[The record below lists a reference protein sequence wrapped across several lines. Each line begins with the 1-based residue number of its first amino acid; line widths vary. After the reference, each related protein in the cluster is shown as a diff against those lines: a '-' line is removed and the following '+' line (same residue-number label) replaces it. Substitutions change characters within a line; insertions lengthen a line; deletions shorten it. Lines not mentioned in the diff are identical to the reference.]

1 MHLGQPDPPSARQS
15 LVSMWERFWFANVP
29 SESVAVVR
37 IAVGVAGLVNLI
49 GFTPVEMYWLPDGIT
64 PLPGEATGFRSQLLT
79 SGLGAGAGVALL
91 LTLCAAFVCMT
102 IGLLTNSFVLICFVG
117 SLLQVHWN
125 PLPMTSGQGV
135 LLAALF
141 CLVWADC
148 GARLSIDERRR
159 PRSDIDEGAFQPI
172 WPLRLLRAQVG
183 LIYAT
188 SGFFKL
194 LGSAWRD
201 GSAVYY
207 TTAQNIFG
215 RIFHVYPFPTD
226 LNWVLTALTY
236 ATLLWE
242 LSFPLLLLNRFTRR
256 VALITGVGMHLGIWA
271 TMEVGPFTWMIL
283 ATYVAFLDPPSVQRA
298 VARWRFG
305 TRRQPEIVLASA
317 ELPSSGPIPPS

>member
-1 MHLGQPDPPSARQS
+1 
-15 LVSMWERFWFANVP
+15 
-29 SESVAVVR
+29 
-37 IAVGVAGLVNLI
+37 
-49 GFTPVEMYWLPDGIT
+49 
-64 PLPGEATGFRSQLLT
+64 
-79 SGLGAGAGVALL
+79 
-91 LTLCAAFVCMT
+91 MT
-102 IGLLTNSFVLICFVG
+102 IGFLTNSVVLICFVG
-117 SLLQVHWN
+117 TLLQVHWN
-125 PLPMTSGQGV
+125 PLPLTSGHGV

-159 PRSDIDEGAFQPI
+159 PESDIDEGAFQPI

-226 LNWVLTALTY
+226 FNWVLTALTY

-242 LSFPLLLLNRFTRR
+242 LGFPFLLLNRFTRR

-283 ATYVAFLDPPSVQRA
+283 ATYVAFLDPPSVQRT
-298 VARWRFG
+298 VAGWELG
-305 TRRQPEIVLASA
+305 TRRQPEVVLASA

>member
-1 MHLGQPDPPSARQS
+1 
-15 LVSMWERFWFANVP
+15 
-29 SESVAVVR
+29 
-37 IAVGVAGLVNLI
+37 
-49 GFTPVEMYWLPDGIT
+49 
-64 PLPGEATGFRSQLLT
+64 
-79 SGLGAGAGVALL
+79 
-91 LTLCAAFVCMT
+91 
-102 IGLLTNSFVLICFVG
+102 
-117 SLLQVHWN
+117 
-125 PLPMTSGQGV
+125 
-135 LLAALF
+135 
-141 CLVWADC
+141 
-148 GARLSIDERRR
+148 
-159 PRSDIDEGAFQPI
+159 
-172 WPLRLLRAQVG
+172 

-226 LNWVLTALTY
+226 FNWVLTALTY

-242 LSFPLLLLNRFTRR
+242 LGFPFLLLNRFTRR

-283 ATYVAFLDPPSVQRA
+283 ATYVAFLDPPSVQRT
-298 VARWRFG
+298 VAGWELG
-305 TRRQPEIVLASA
+305 TRRQPEVVLASA